1 MLLYIIII
9 LYLTSYIY
17 IHAVE
22 RHYYRPDSI
31 QGENSLLQLYVDKA
45 MPYLTI
51 SDESRLKLKNR
62 ELEVRLKEESSRFD
76 HLQEQIN
83 QILAANKKYG
93 L

>member
-1 MLLYIIII
+1 ML
-9 LYLTSYIY
+9 
-17 IHAVE
+17 
-22 RHYYRPDSI
+22 
-31 QGENSLLQLYVDKA
+31 
-45 MPYLTI
+45 YLTI